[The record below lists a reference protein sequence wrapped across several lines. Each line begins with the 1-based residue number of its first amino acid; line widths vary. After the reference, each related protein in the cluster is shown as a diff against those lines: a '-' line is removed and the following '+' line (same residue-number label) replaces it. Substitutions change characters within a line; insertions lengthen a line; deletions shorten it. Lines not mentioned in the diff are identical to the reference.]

1 MFEQARDPA
10 SASRSRGLHAIAV
23 EPATSHVVADARAGR
38 FAGPRILVVGCG
50 DVGVRL
56 IARLG
61 DRFRVHAVTHSPE
74 RAPALRR
81 LGAVPVVADLDA
93 PATLHRLQGLAPDVV
108 HLAPPATR
116 GDDDFRTRA
125 LLNALHAV
133 RRFVYIS
140 TTGVYGDCGGAWVD
154 ETRTVAPSTDR
165 ARRRVAAER
174 RLRAW
179 ARERHVALTILRVP
193 GIYAGDRLPLSR
205 LDGATPVLR
214 DEDDVFTN
222 HVHADDLARA
232 IVLALHRGRP
242 LRVYHAVD
250 ASAMKMGDWFDAIAA
265 THGLPSPRRVSRGE
279 MATLVGPD
287 RLSFMSES
295 RRLTSQRLRDELG
308 LRLAYPTVREGL
320 AAARGP
326 AE

>member
-1 MFEQARDPA
+1 MFGPAQDPV
-10 SASRSRGLHAIAV
+10 SATRPQGLHAIAV
-23 EPATSHVVADARAGR
+23 EPTASAGVADARVGR
-38 FAGPRILVVGCG
+38 FGGPRILVVGCG

-61 DRFRVHAVTHSPE
+61 DRFRVHAITHSPE

-81 LGAVPVVADLDA
+81 LGAVPIVADLDD

-108 HLAPPATR
+108 HLAPPANR
-116 GDDDFRTRA
+116 GADDLRTRA
-125 LLNALHAV
+125 LLNALHGV
-133 RRFVYIS
+133 RRLVYIS

-165 ARRRVAAER
+165 ARRRVAAEG

-179 ARERHVALTILRVP
+179 ARERRVALTILRVP

-205 LDGATPVLR
+205 LDGTTPVLR
-214 DEDDVFTN
+214 DEDDVYTN

-232 IVLALHRGRP
+232 IVLALYRGRP
-242 LRVYHAVD
+242 QRVYHAVD
-250 ASAMKMGDWFDAIAA
+250 ASATKMGAWFDAIAA
-265 THGLPSPRRVSRGE
+265 THGLPSPRRVSRDE
-279 MATLVGPD
+279 LSTLVGPD

-295 RRLTSQRLRDELG
+295 RRLTNQRLREELG

-320 AAARGP
+320 AGC
-326 AE
+326 